1 MKDEHNIKFFGMST
15 IGEKGQI
22 VIPAEAR
29 KEFGLKTGD
38 KLLVIG
44 GPKGKKLVVVKPED
58 FKEFASGISEHMRG
72 LLKALEEVENE
83 E

>member
-1 MKDEHNIKFFGMST
+1 MGKDPHNIKFFGMAT

-22 VIPAEAR
+22 VIPANAR
-29 KEFGLKTGD
+29 KELGLNTGD

-58 FKEFASGISEHMRG
+58 FKEFATGISNHMKD
-72 LLKALEEVENE
+72 LLKQLEQNE
-83 E
+83 S